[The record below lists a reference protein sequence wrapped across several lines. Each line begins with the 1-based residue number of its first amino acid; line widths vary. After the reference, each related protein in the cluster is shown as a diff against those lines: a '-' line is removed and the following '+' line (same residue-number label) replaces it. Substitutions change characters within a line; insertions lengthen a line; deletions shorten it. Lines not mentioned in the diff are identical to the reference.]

1 MVKNGQLTDVH
12 VGKVTGRFWLMA
24 GAALLTWQINNQVVQ
39 ADTVA
44 PTGHVTASV
53 NTKVTTGPTSEGSSA
68 ARSTISVA
76 SSSATTSHES
86 QASAARAASQPASET
101 GTPASSVVN
110 ESHTGSEAKSEQ
122 SQAGSQVGNS
132 QAVSEASSAVKESS
146 AAQSVVVKS
155 MARVKAFSQAQP
167 ATYRLRMAAPA
178 VPVAAVNDHTSGV
191 LGTSKWS
198 IDTETNTL
206 TIGPGTLADTGVT
219 ADAKGEITDWK
230 GLDWNNYHDAMNRR
244 LILELAGPVTVGK
257 DASYLFSGL
266 DLDNLDA
273 TKLDTKNTTNMTGM
287 FYKAFSGYTSTKST
301 FNFDTSNVKTMA
313 YMFSKYSDLAD
324 ETLDISN
331 LNTNHVTDMTGMFE
345 EMGMI
350 NGSINL
356 SKLDTSSVTSMAH
369 MFQGCSVNNLDLSV
383 LNTSQVKDMSYM
395 FDGSTDISE
404 LNVSNLD
411 TSSVVSMAHMFSTL
425 TGVRSL
431 DLSSFDTSLV
441 TDMSYM
447 FSSDNLALDFANY
460 PNFHTNNVT
469 TMAGMFAGMY
479 SPIKGLNKLVTN
491 NVQDMSAMFNG
502 ANLSDADFSLFNT
515 DSATNMD
522 KMFHNAHYFS
532 NSYLTNFHT
541 NNVTSMQSMFDSVNP
556 APLNPGETQQGDY
569 FTTVDLA
576 NFDTSKVT
584 NMSSMFA
591 NNPYLQTLNIS
602 NLDTSHVTDMSSMFA
617 ENPELDQL
625 NLNHFNTSH
634 VTNMSSMFMTDSKLT
649 QLDLSSFDTSNVQFM
664 TGMFAGDGA
673 LENLNLSSFDMR
685 NIADKV
691 QKFGNFGWKMFG
703 LFNIVPAFSA
713 EMSQTDTNP
722 HVLTL
727 GKNSRLKFNWPL
739 NQISDITDLPETI
752 NDTTVTLELLAQMLG
767 YESVTA
773 MKDAFTARLLPA
785 GGPTGLWVNADTGE
799 RLTAQELMDR
809 YSGDQATA
817 GTWTWQ
823 TVVGKDAQMIAHP
836 NAEWNPGDNFDQAV
850 DDNNQALGLDKMTV
864 TLRDTTSNAIV
875 NNIDPTKAGRYTVT
889 YSYPG
894 SDNVIRTSGPVAL
907 TVLANQDNIQ
917 VDNIVLQL
925 NDTFQ
930 AMVHLQGVTNADGS
944 TVDFSNVTT
953 SNTVDSSIPG
963 NYTVTYQF
971 TDLFGDVCK
980 KTVTVVVNGLTL
992 KQGNLNVST
1001 DDHWDP
1007 QTNVAA
1013 AIDDTGKTVAPEQM
1027 TVTMTDDADHVVSN
1041 LKRPGQ
1047 YQIGYSFSDG
1057 HGTHSQQA
1065 IVTVVAGINHAKLQL
1080 KSDHITIYEHD
1091 EWSPLGNVS
1100 ALTDSD
1106 GESVLAEN
1114 WAQLL
1119 QVDGQVNTAKAGDYP
1134 VTYQFVDLFGQP
1146 HTATALVTVKASQA
1160 GLTVKKDTV
1169 KVYVGTTWE
1178 AVDNLAGVT
1187 DIDGSTVDPSQV
1199 TISSNVDLTKP
1210 GHYLVTYRFTD
1221 RQSKL
1226 HTATTA
1232 VTVLENQATLTL
1244 KNEDVQLTVG
1254 DAWSAT
1260 DNVLQATD
1268 VDGTAVDD
1276 GKLQIDNP
1284 VLLNQAGTYLVTYQF
1299 TDQLGMV
1306 HTAQTRVVLKAKQQP
1321 GDGGDDNNGQTPN
1334 PAPEP
1339 DPEPAPEP
1347 KPKPNPVPTPEN
1359 PSQQPKSTAPA
1370 NPGQQP
1376 TPVTPEK
1383 RPSVEQAKQNPTQR
1397 PTGDTVKVKAKAS
1410 YQASPIRLQHQ
1421 AIKPVQPAQAAVKLG
1436 TSLPQTDEQKNHRSI
1451 VGVLLLALASVGF
1464 PWLFKKQK

>member
-1 MVKNGQLTDVH
+1 MVKNGQLTEV
-12 VGKVTGRFWLMA
+12 
-24 GAALLTWQINNQVVQ
+24 
-39 ADTVA
+39 
-44 PTGHVTASV
+44 
-53 NTKVTTGPTSEGSSA
+53 
-68 ARSTISVA
+68 
-76 SSSATTSHES
+76 
-86 QASAARAASQPASET
+86 RAVKAVSQPASET
-101 GTPASSVVN
+101 GAPASSVVN
-110 ESHTGSEAKSEQ
+110 TSQAGSEAKSEQ
-122 SQAGSQVGNS
+122 SQAGALSQVGSS
-132 QAVSEASSAVKESS
+132 QAVSEASSAVKDSS
-146 AAQSVVVKS
+146 AAQPVVVKS
-155 MARVKAFSQAQP
+155 MARIKAASQAQP

-178 VPVAAVNDHTSGV
+178 VPVAAVNDHTSGT

-198 IDTETNTL
+198 IDTTTDTL

-230 GLDWNNYHDAMNRR
+230 GLDWNNYQLSDPNSR
-244 LILELAGPVTVGK
+244 LKLQLNGPVVVGK

-266 DLDNLDA
+266 DLDDMDA
-273 TKLDTKNTTNMTGM
+273 TKLNTQKTTNMTGM
-287 FYKAFSGYTSTKST
+287 FYNAHSSGIDTKSI
-301 FNFDTSNVKTMA
+301 FNFDTSNVETMA
-313 YMFSKYSDLAD
+313 YMFNKYVQPYS
-324 ETLDISN
+324 TLDISN
-331 LNTNHVTDMTGMFE
+331 LNTSHVADMTAMFA
-345 EMGMI
+345 EMKGI
-350 NGSINL
+350 QSINL
-356 SKLDTSSVTSMAH
+356 SNFDTSSVTSMAQ
-369 MFQGCSVNNLDLSV
+369 MFQQSSDLQSLDLSKFK
-383 LNTSQVKDMSYM
+383 TSEVKDMSGM
-395 FDGSTDISE
+395 FDGDTNLKE
-404 LNVSNLD
+404 LNLLSFN
-411 TSSVVSMAHMFSTL
+411 TSGVVSMSRMFSTL
-425 TGVRSL
+425 SNVRSL
-431 DLSSFDTSLV
+431 DLSGFDTSLV

-469 TMAGMFAGMY
+469 TMAGMFGGMY

-491 NVQDMSAMFNG
+491 NVQDMSGMFTN

-569 FTTVDLA
+569 FTTVDLS
-576 NFDTSKVT
+576 NFNTSKVT

-591 NNPYLQTLNIS
+591 NNPYLQMLDIS
-602 NLDTSHVTDMSSMFA
+602 NLDTS
-617 ENPELDQL
+617 Q
-625 NLNHFNTSH
+625 
-634 VTNMSSMFMTDSKLT
+634 VTNMSSMFAADPKLT
-649 QLDLSSFDTSNVQFM
+649 QLDLSNFDTSNVQFM
-664 TGMFAGDGA
+664 TGMFAGDEA

-685 NIADKV
+685 SISNKL
-691 QKFGNFGWKMFG
+691 QNLGNSSWKIFM
-703 LFNIVPAFSA
+703 LFNLAPGFAPGFWNGEPSIN
-713 EMSQTDTNP
+713 TNP
-722 HVLTL
+722 RVLTL

-739 NQISDITDLPETI
+739 NQLSDITDYPDNVNGQEI
-752 NDTTVTLELLAQMLG
+752 TLEMIATEVLG
-767 YESVTA
+767 YENVTA

-785 GGPTGLWVNADTGE
+785 GGPTGLWVNAGTGE

-809 YSGDQATA
+809 YSDDQATA

-823 TVVGKDAQMIAHP
+823 TVVGKDFQMIAHP
-836 NAEWNPGDNFDQAV
+836 KAEWTPADNFDQAV
-850 DDNNQALGLDKMTV
+850 DDNGETIGLDKMAV
-864 TLRDTTSNAIV
+864 TLRDATSNAIV

-889 YSYPG
+889 YSYVG
-894 SDNVIRTSGPVAL
+894 SDNVTRTSGPVAL
-907 TVLANQDNIQ
+907 TILANQDDIK

-944 TVDFSNVTT
+944 AVDFSNVTT

-971 TDLFGDVCK
+971 TDLFGDVFQ
-980 KTVTVVVNGLTL
+980 KTVTVVVNGLNL

-1013 AIDDTGKTVAPEQM
+1013 AVDDTGKTVSPEQM
-1027 TVTMTDDADHVVSN
+1027 TITMTDDAGHVVSN

-1047 YQIGYSFSDG
+1047 YQVSYSFSDS

-1065 IVTVVAGINHAKLQL
+1065 IVTVVAGVNHAELQL
-1080 KSDHITIYEHD
+1080 KSDHVTLYEHD

-1106 GESVLAEN
+1106 GEPISSEN
-1114 WAQLL
+1114 WSQLL

-1134 VTYQFVDLFGQP
+1134 VTYHFVDLFGQT
-1146 HTATALVTVKASQA
+1146 HTATTLVTVKASQA
-1160 GLTVKKDTV
+1160 GLTLKHDTV
-1169 KVYVGTTWE
+1169 QVYAGATWE
-1178 AVDNLAGVT
+1178 AADNLASVT
-1187 DIDGSTVDPSQV
+1187 DIDGSAVDPSQV

-1221 RQSKL
+1221 RQDKL

-1232 VTVLENQATLTL
+1232 VIVLENQATLTL
-1244 KNEDVQLTVG
+1244 KNKDVQLTVG
-1254 DAWSAT
+1254 DAWNAT

-1268 VDGTAVDD
+1268 VDGTAVDA

-1284 VLLNQAGTYLVTYQF
+1284 VLLNQPGTYLVTYQF
-1299 TDQLGMV
+1299 TDQLGTV
-1306 HTAQTRVVLKAKQQP
+1306 HTAQVRVVLKAKQP
-1321 GDGGDDNNGQTPN
+1321 GDGGDDNNGQKPN
-1334 PAPEP
+1334 PELEPTPEP
-1339 DPEPAPEP
+1339 TPEPIPEPTPEPNPEPAPEP
-1347 KPKPNPVPTPEN
+1347 KPDPVPNPEPAPEN
-1359 PSQQPKSTAPA
+1359 PGQQPKPTTPA

-1376 TPVTPEK
+1376 TPVTPEN
-1383 RPSVEQAKQNPTQR
+1383 RPSTEHAKQNPTQR
-1397 PTGDTVKVKAKAS
+1397 PTGDTVKVKTS

-1421 AIKPVQPAQAAVKLG
+1421 EIKPVEPGQAAVKVE
-1436 TSLPQTDEQKNHRSI
+1436 TSLPQTDEQRNHRPI

-1464 PWLFKKQK
+1464 PWFFKRQK